1 MSTTYCG
8 RTDTTGSNSELF
20 RKATFQLG
28 NEFLQCLDSCFT
40 MKGTMNIITT
50 IHLAIKSTS
59 QGDVV
64 AFVTFTTHRVM
75 SNTRILIKICGTSHF
90 ILRCLVSFCYHI
102 EEKVKNG
109 RVTLI
114 YNYVSFL
121 YRYKGKKLVTLLT
134 SLYYFLFN

>member
-40 MKGTMNIITT
+40 MNGTMHIITT
-50 IHLAIKSTS
+50 IHLAIKSTIQS
-59 QGDVV
+59 DVV

-75 SNTRILIKICGTSHF
+75 SNTRILIKICDTSHF
-90 ILRCLVSFCYHI
+90 DSPLFGLVSFCYLI
-102 EEKVKNG
+102 DTKVKNG
-109 RVTLI
+109 EWTAI
-114 YNYVSFL
+114 HIFP
-121 YRYKGKKLVTLLT
+121 T
-134 SLYYFLFN
+134 SWGCP